1 MQHSKPSF
9 RVIFGSLAL
18 LLTACGSGGGGS
30 SDAGGDASPPPKP
43 ASSQAQSSSQSADTS
58 GQIKVNQLGF
68 MPSAQKLAVIPA
80 SADTNEFHLIEAGT
94 DQQVFSGTLGAA
106 ATWAP
111 AKESVR
117 LADFSEFT
125 TEGEYQLRVAGLEDS
140 HPFHIAQDV
149 YQSLNAAA
157 IKAFYFNRS
166 GTDLLETH
174 AGVYTRPAG
183 HPDTEVQIHPS
194 AASAA
199 RPAGTVVPSPK
210 GWYDAG
216 DFNKYIVNSGIATYT
231 LLAAFE
237 HFPQIYTNQN
247 LNIPESGDAIPDLLD
262 EIKWNLDWMLTMQD
276 PDDGGV
282 YHKLTTKSFAGTVM
296 PHETDAQRY
305 LVQKSTAAA
314 LDFAA
319 VMATASRVYADYETE
334 FPGLSASMIA
344 AAEYAWQWAQANP
357 SVIYEQPSDIHTG
370 EYGDKQLADEF
381 AWAAAE
387 LYITTGKD
395 AYYTAMKPTQVY
407 ATVPG
412 WSDVRGLAW
421 VSLAH
426 HLDELT
432 AAADKTLITQRIND
446 LANTLLTQTKASA
459 YGVAMRSQDFVWGSN
474 SGVLNQAMMLL
485 QGYLLNGNN
494 EYLKAAQS
502 QLDYVLGRNATDFS
516 FVTGYG
522 AKTPQHIHHRASEA
536 DSIAAPIPGFVAG
549 GPHAGQ
555 QDKDDCSVAYPS
567 NLPAKSYLD
576 HYCSYASNEIAINW
590 NAPLVYVSGA
600 LRALTE

>member
-1 MQHSKPSF
+1 MQHCKPSF

-18 LLTACGSGGGGS
+18 LLTACGSGGGGDS
-30 SDAGGDASPPPKP
+30 SPPPK
-43 ASSQAQSSSQSADTS
+43 ASSAAQNSSQAQSSSPSVETS
-58 GQIKVNQLGF
+58 GHIKVNQLGF

-149 YQSLNAAA
+149 YQLLNAAA

-166 GTDLLETH
+166 GTELLSEH
-174 AGVYTRPAG
+174 AGIYTRPKG
-183 HPDTEVQIHPS
+183 HPDTQVQIHKS
-194 AASAA
+194 AVSLD
-199 RPAGTVVPSPK
+199 RPEGKEISSPK

-237 HFPQIYTNQN
+237 HFPDIYKDQK
-247 LNIPESGDAIPDLLD
+247 LNIPESGDAVPDLLD

-276 PDDGGV
+276 SDGGV

-305 LVQKSTAAA
+305 LVQKSTSAA

-334 FPGLSASMIA
+334 FPGLSERMIV
-344 AAEYAWQWAQANP
+344 AAESAWTWAQANP
-357 SVIYEQPSDIHTG
+357 SVIYQQPEDIHTG
-370 EYGDKQLADEF
+370 EYGDKELADEF

-387 LYITTGKD
+387 LYITTGED
-395 AYYTAMKPTQVY
+395 AYYTAMKPEQVY
-407 ATVPG
+407 ATVPAWG
-412 WSDVRGLAW
+412 DVRGLAW

-426 HLDELT
+426 HRDELT
-432 AAADKTLITQRIND
+432 GAADKDLIAERVD
-446 LANTLLTQTKASA
+446 GLASTLLMQTKASA

-474 SGVLNQAMMLL
+474 SVVLNQAMMLL

-494 EYLKAAQS
+494 DYLKAAQS

-522 AKTPQHIHHRASEA
+522 AKTPQHIHHRVSEA

-555 QDKDDCSVAYPS
+555 DDAGDCPVGYSS
-567 NLPAKSYLD
+567 KLPAKSYLD
-576 HYCSYASNEIAINW
+576 HYCSYASNEVAINW

-600 LRALTE
+600 IQALTEK